1 MSFLQKYSRFY
12 TSLILGLLLLVS
24 TGLQAQSKKELEAK
38 RHQLKK
44 EIRQINRLLIR
55 TKTKEKSVLAQVTD
69 LDKRLKTRE
78 KLIATIRQEIQ
89 LLSSDI
95 SKNENQIA
103 TLEKNLAA
111 LKADYAKMI
120 RQAYKTKSKENR
132 LLFLLSAKDFT
143 QAYNRLKYMKQYT
156 AYRQRQGIEIQN
168 ETQKLKQLNDT
179 LFYKKQSKDSLL
191 IQTQQEQDSIKDEKQ
206 NRKKLIARIK
216 RKERY
221 YAAHIRKKQ
230 KQERAI
236 NRKIEKLIRDAI
248 AKSNKKGSVFKLT
261 AEAKALAADFIANK
275 GKLPWPVSKGLVVL
289 RYGKQPH
296 PVVKTATIQSNGVRI
311 ATEKGAYARAV
322 FKGTVLAVQL
332 IPGGQKVVLIQH
344 GNYISVYKNLDTV
357 IVSKGQ
363 KVATKQNIGVVHTD
377 SSTGKTILAFV
388 LFKEVKTVN
397 PAFWL
402 YKM

>member
-1 MSFLQKYSRFY
+1 MRFFTRHSAFL
-12 TSLILGLLLLVS
+12 
-24 TGLQAQSKKELEAK
+24 TGLFLGIICLFSVNIQAQTKKELEAQ
-38 RHQLKK
+38 RHKLKN

-55 TKTKEKSVLAQVTD
+55 TKTKEKSVLSRVID
-69 LDKRLKTRE
+69 LNKRIKTRE
-78 KLIATIRQEIQ
+78 KLINTISQETQ
-89 LLSSDI
+89 LLAKDI
-95 SKNENQIA
+95 KSNEGEIA
-103 TLEKNLAA
+103 RLKKNLAA
-111 LKADYAKMI
+111 LKADYAKMVVA
-120 RQAYKTKSKENR
+120 AYKAKSKENR

-143 QAYNRLKYMKQYT
+143 QAYNRLKYMKQYK
-156 AYRQRQGIEIQN
+156 AYRQKQGLEIDQQSQN
-168 ETQKLKQLNDT
+168 LKRLNDT
-179 LFYKKQSKDSLL
+179 LLYKKQSKDTLL
-191 IQTQQEQDSIKDEKQ
+191 IQTQQEQDSIKDENKNQ
-206 NRKKLIARIK
+206 KKLITKIK

-221 YAAHIRKKQ
+221 YLANIRKKQ

-236 NRKIEKLIRDAI
+236 NKKIEKLIRDAI
-248 AKSNKKGSVFKLT
+248 AASNTKGSVFKLT
-261 AEAKALAADFIANK
+261 AEAKALAADFVANK
-275 GKLPWPVSKGLVVL
+275 GNLPWPVNKGLVVL

-322 FKGTVLAVQL
+322 FKGTVLAIQL

-357 IVSKGQ
+357 IVTKGQ
-363 KVATKQNIGVVHTD
+363 TVETKQNIGSVHTD

-397 PAFWL
+397 PALWL

>member
-1 MSFLQKYSRFY
+1 MRFFTRHSAFL
-12 TSLILGLLLLVS
+12 TSLFLGIVCMFS
-24 TGLQAQSKKELEAK
+24 VNIQAQTKKELEAQ
-38 RHQLKK
+38 RHKLKN

-69 LDKRLKTRE
+69 LNKRINTRE
-78 KLIATIRQEIQ
+78 KLINTISQETV
-89 LLSSDI
+89 LLAKDI
-95 SKNENQIA
+95 RSNEGEIA
-103 TLEKNLAA
+103 LLEKNLAA
-111 LKADYAKMI
+111 LKADYAKMVVA
-120 RQAYKTKSKENR
+120 AYKTKSKENR

-156 AYRQRQGIEIQN
+156 SYRQKQGVEIEKQTQN
-168 ETQKLKQLNDT
+168 LKKLNEA
-179 LFYKKQSKDSLL
+179 LFYKKQSKDTLL

-206 NRKKLIARIK
+206 NQKKLISKIK
-216 RKERY
+216 RKERHY
-221 YAAHIRKKQ
+221 LANIRKKQ

-236 NRKIEKLIRDAI
+236 NKKIEKLIREAI
-248 AKSNKKGSVFKLT
+248 AASNTKGSVFKLT
-261 AEAKALAADFIANK
+261 AEAKALAADFVANK
-275 GKLPWPVSKGLVVL
+275 GKLPWPVNKGLVVL

-322 FKGTVLAVQL
+322 FKGKVLAIQL

-363 KVATKQNIGVVHTD
+363 TVETKQNIGSVHTD
-377 SSTGKTILAFV
+377 SNTGKTILAFL

-397 PAFWL
+397 PALWL

>member
-1 MSFLQKYSRFY
+1 MRFFTRHSAFL
-12 TSLILGLLLLVS
+12 TSLFLGIVCMFS
-24 TGLQAQSKKELEAK
+24 VNIQAQTKKELEAQ
-38 RHQLKK
+38 RHKLKN

-69 LDKRLKTRE
+69 LNKRINTRE
-78 KLIATIRQEIQ
+78 KLINTISQETV
-89 LLSSDI
+89 LLAKDI
-95 SKNENQIA
+95 RSNEGEIA
-103 TLEKNLAA
+103 LLEKNLAA
-111 LKADYAKMI
+111 LKADYAKMVVA
-120 RQAYKTKSKENR
+120 AYKTKSKENR

-156 AYRQRQGIEIQN
+156 SYRQKQGVEIEKQTQN
-168 ETQKLKQLNDT
+168 LKKLNEA
-179 LFYKKQSKDSLL
+179 LFYKKQSKDTLL

-206 NRKKLIARIK
+206 NQKKLISKIK
-216 RKERY
+216 RKERHY
-221 YAAHIRKKQ
+221 LANIRKKQ

-236 NRKIEKLIRDAI
+236 NKKIEKLIREAI
-248 AKSNKKGSVFKLT
+248 AASNTKGSVFKLT
-261 AEAKALAADFIANK
+261 AEAKALAADFVANK
-275 GKLPWPVSKGLVVL
+275 GKLPWPVNKGLVVL

-322 FKGTVLAVQL
+322 FKGKVLAIQL
-332 IPGGQKVVLIQH
+332 IPGGQKVLLIQH

-363 KVATKQNIGVVHTD
+363 TVETKQNIGSVHTD
-377 SSTGKTILAFV
+377 SNTGKTILAFL

-397 PAFWL
+397 PALWL

>member
-1 MSFLQKYSRFY
+1 MRRFTKHKTFLI
-12 TSLILGLLLLVS
+12 SLFLGVLCLFSVN
-24 TGLQAQSKKELEAK
+24 LQAQTKKELEAK
-38 RHQLKK
+38 RHKLKN
-44 EIRQINRLLIR
+44 EIRQINQLLIR
-55 TKTKEKSVLAQVTD
+55 TKTKEKSVLSQVTD
-69 LDKRLKTRE
+69 LNKRIKTRE
-78 KLIATIRQEIQ
+78 KLINTISQETR
-89 LLSSDI
+89 LLVKDI
-95 SKNENQIA
+95 SSNEQQIS
-103 TLEKNLAA
+103 TLEKNLAV

-120 RQAYKTKSKENR
+120 VAAYKTKSKENR

-156 AYRQRQGIEIQN
+156 AYRQKQGLEIVQQ
-168 ETQKLKQLNDT
+168 TQRLKKLNDT
-179 LFYKKQSKDSLL
+179 LLFKKQAKDTLL
-191 IQTQQEQDSIKDEKQ
+191 IQTQQEQDSIKDEKKNQ
-206 NRKKLIARIK
+206 KKLIAKIK

-221 YAAHIRKKQ
+221 YLANIRKKQ

-236 NRKIEKLIRDAI
+236 NKKIEKLIRDAI
-248 AKSNKKGSVFKLT
+248 AASNKKGDVFKLT
-261 AEAKALAADFIANK
+261 AEAKALAADFVANK
-275 GKLPWPVSKGLVVL
+275 GKLPWPVTKGLVVL

-322 FKGTVLAVQL
+322 FKGKVLAIQL

-357 IVSKGQ
+357 IVTKGQ
-363 KVATKQNIGVVHTD
+363 KVETKQNIGSVHTD
-377 SSTGKTILAFV
+377 SATGKTILAFV

-397 PAFWL
+397 PALWL

>member
-1 MSFLQKYSRFY
+1 MIVFTKHSTFLMR
-12 TSLILGLLLLVS
+12 LLLGVVFLFSVN
-24 TGLQAQSKKELEAK
+24 LHAQTKKDLEAK
-38 RHQLKK
+38 RHKLKN

-69 LDKRLKTRE
+69 LDKRLKTRQ
-78 KLIATIRQEIQ
+78 KLLETIRQETN
-89 LLSSDI
+89 LLNNSI
-95 SKNENQIA
+95 SKNEQQIA

-111 LKADYAKMI
+111 LKADYAAMI
-120 RQAYKTKSKENR
+120 IQSYKTKSKENR
-132 LLFLLSAKDFT
+132 LLFLLSARDFT
-143 QAYNRLKYMKQYT
+143 QAYNRLKYMKQYID
-156 AYRQRQGIEIQN
+156 YRRRQGVEIQSQ
-168 ETQKLKQLNDT
+168 TLKLKKLNDT
-179 LFYKKQSKDSLL
+179 LLYKKQTKDTLL
-191 IQTQQEQDSIKDEKQ
+191 IQTQQEQDSIKIEKE
-206 NRKKLIARIK
+206 NHKKLIAKIK

-221 YAAHIRKKQ
+221 YLANIRKKQ

-236 NRKIEKLIRDAI
+236 NKKIEKLIRAAI

-261 AEAKALAADFIANK
+261 AEAKALAADFAANK

-289 RYGKQPH
+289 GYGKQPH

-322 FKGTVLAVQL
+322 FKGTVLAIQL

-357 IVSKGQ
+357 IVTKGQ
-363 KVATKQNIGVVHTD
+363 KVETKQNIGSVHTD

-397 PAFWL
+397 PALWL